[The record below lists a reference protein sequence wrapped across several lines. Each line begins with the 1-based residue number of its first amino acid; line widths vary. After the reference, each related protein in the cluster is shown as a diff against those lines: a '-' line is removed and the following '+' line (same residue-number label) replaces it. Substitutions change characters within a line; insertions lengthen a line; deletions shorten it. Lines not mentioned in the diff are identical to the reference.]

1 MVVRVC
7 VLREERRENLH
18 LLFRQ
23 LSDLICLR
31 LLLLLLLLL
40 RHGRR
45 ASHHVWVPL
54 LLLRLQR
61 RRLELVRLP
70 LPLVAE
76 VEPKELDLLLALGRC
91 MLSVARIGSLH
102 RGLFHLSSRRVAV
115 TKCAQVD
122 RLRLPHLVLA
132 GLEERLLRWLER
144 QLCLVLVQRLWLL
157 LLAE

>member
-76 VEPKELDLLLALGRC
+76 VEPKELDLLLALGRR
-91 MLSVARIGSLH
+91 MLSVARIGRFTGACFISLLG
-102 RGLFHLSSRRVAV
+102 GL
-115 TKCAQVD
+115 
-122 RLRLPHLVLA
+122 P
-132 GLEERLLRWLER
+132 
-144 QLCLVLVQRLWLL
+144 
-157 LLAE
+157 